1 MPKIYVEKRGFVLT
15 SDMDEVQQLLAEGGR
30 MVKKN
35 NEINEPLDDLLGDG
49 VISFEAEDTTHDN
62 DEGPIGMQDPEP
74 RVVKTLHARKR
85 K

>member
-15 SDMDEVQQLLAEGGR
+15 SDMDEVKQLLAEGGR
-30 MVKKN
+30 IVNKN
-35 NEINEPLDDLLGDG
+35 NEIDSPLDDLIEGG
-49 VISFEAEDTTHDN
+49 VKSFDAEDTTHDN

-74 RVVKTLHARKR
+74 TVVKTLYARKR